1 MATESRPATAS
12 PELLAYVDD
21 LRVDADRMDGYAQ
34 RLRGAAATLG
44 GRTGTPEWSG
54 AALERH
60 AVACTAAA
68 AQLRSAATA
77 LLAHATERTARP
89 HPPAPADARL
99 RPLK

>member
-44 GRTGTPEWSG
+44 GRTGTPDWSG

-77 LLAHATERTARP
+77 LLVHATERHGRP
-89 HPPAPADARL
+89 WHPTHADARA
-99 RPLK
+99 RPVK